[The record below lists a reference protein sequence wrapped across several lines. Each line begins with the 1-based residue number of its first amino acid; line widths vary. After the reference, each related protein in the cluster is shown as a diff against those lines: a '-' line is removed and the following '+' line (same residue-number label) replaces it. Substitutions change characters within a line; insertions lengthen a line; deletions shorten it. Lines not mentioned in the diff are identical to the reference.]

1 MTAGSIWR
9 HPSQP
14 VIGQLGEWEGL
25 ERLGG
30 RHLSISSTTGCQCDQ
45 LAEHFCWAVH
55 ICITCCQTGDS
66 IVDWWVI
73 IKPAGFASALW
84 NTKCLQHNI
93 HPDSFF
99 FFLRPVLG
107 NSSSMSWCIPWA
119 CPVNV
124 VVTRQHAA
132 VYSLRDVVWG
142 KTIRQRQPLCKVFL
156 FSVFFLQ
163 KKIINPGWQTGNGG
177 WDCGRPLCFY
187 FTMSWLQKQVIS
199 LWSDAKGNSRGG
211 QCGGDLIMETKVS
224 RDKSIFLSNR
234 GSPLPPVFLCLM
246 HRLIRNWKSGVCCS
260 TDIKSTNVEWCPV
273 SHFRHLE
280 PKISLKVEMI
290 STSAYLWCKTYSNIS
305 IRWVQVPLQHP
316 SWFIK

>member
-1 MTAGSIWR
+1 
-9 HPSQP
+9 
-14 VIGQLGEWEGL
+14 
-25 ERLGG
+25 
-30 RHLSISSTTGCQCDQ
+30 
-45 LAEHFCWAVH
+45 
-55 ICITCCQTGDS
+55 
-66 IVDWWVI
+66 
-73 IKPAGFASALW
+73 
-84 NTKCLQHNI
+84 
-93 HPDSFF
+93 
-99 FFLRPVLG
+99 
-107 NSSSMSWCIPWA
+107 MSWCIPWA

-124 VVTRQHAA
+124 VVTCWHAA
-132 VYSLRDVVWG
+132 VYSLWDVVCR
-142 KTIRQRQPLCKVFL
+142 KTIRQRKPLCKVFL
-156 FSVFFLQ
+156 FSVFALQ
-163 KKIINPGWQTGNGG
+163 KKIINPVWQTGNGG

-246 HRLIRNWKSGVCCS
+246 HRLIRNWKSEVCCS

-290 STSAYLWCKTYSNIS
+290 SASGYLWCKTYPNIS
-305 IRWVQVPLQHP
+305 IRWLQVTLQHP
-316 SWFIK
+316 SWFMK